1 MDGNLAS
8 RCGDPSPP
16 PAARGPGADRPPVRR
31 RSTIGHRSDRRHE
44 IVPSPPVGS
53 RRKMVQVPAAPRS
66 AGRAPRMSRRANAT
80 WSALRTT
87 RVVVGRSA
95 ADRVAVMGLRR
106 MTLAEGFAETA
117 GHPSCPSMGHPGRT
131 HERPLRR
138 APRHSHFSFL
148 DGASRA
154 RRPGRRARSSSGW
167 PGSPS
172 RTTRAST
179 ARSASRRRPRRRGC
193 IRSSASRSSCSTRWS
208 PTPTGW
214 SSRAP
219 RRAGGRRP
227 AHGPPPREPDR
238 PVEGVPLGRA
248 RSGRGCPAIGRW
260 SRRTCGGSARRSAG
274 RISCCSP
281 GTDRLAEPV
290 PARLPGE
297 PRRAPRRVPRF
308 THALLAEHT
317 GGPGRAV
324 GLSRRGGRAAAPGR
338 AIGRGAGG
346 RGAVRGAV
354 RRQRR
359 GAVRARLPS
368 WSSSTTSCPTTT
380 GSSRRRRPCR
390 RARAAGRRHE

>member
-138 APRHSHFSFL
+138 APRAQPLLVPRRGVAPRRPGGARGDARAVRARRHGPPGPLRGGALRDGGRGGGAASGGRRRDRAARPGGPRPRRAGHPRTASL
-148 DGASRA
+148 APRPAHGSAAARAGSAGRGTSRSATPGAGATARTSDGGEGGPPGDRGGAARGASRA
-154 RRPGRRARSSSGW
+154 ARPGR
-167 PGSPS
+167 S
-172 RTTRAST
+172 R
-179 ARSASRRRPRRRGC
+179 
-193 IRSSASRSSCSTRWS
+193 
-208 PTPTGW
+208 
-214 SSRAP
+214 
-219 RRAGGRRP
+219 
-227 AHGPPPREPDR
+227 
-238 PVEGVPLGRA
+238 V
-248 RSGRGCPAIGRW
+248 
-260 SRRTCGGSARRSAG
+260 
-274 RISCCSP
+274 
-281 GTDRLAEPV
+281 AEPV

-297 PRRAPRRVPRF
+297 PRGLQGGPAVHPGAPRRAHGRD
-308 THALLAEHT
+308 H
-317 GGPGRAV
+317 RAV
-324 GLSRRGGRAAAPGR
+324 GLSRRGGRATAPCGR
-338 AIGRGAGG
+338 SRGSAGG
-346 RGAVRGAV
+346 RGALRGAV

-359 GAVRARLPS
+359 VAVPCRLP
-368 WSSSTTSCPTTT
+368 P
-380 GSSRRRRPCR
+380 GAPAPPPPRRRLARRGDRAPCR
-390 RARAAGRRHE
+390 RGRPAHGRHE